1 MTATILRSTGD
12 PSGRFRRVFDL
23 ESILESRPPAAG
35 SIKVIGIDGHGGSGK
50 STLAALLGRWLSA
63 EIVHTD
69 DFASWDNPKDWWP
82 LVIERIFDALQ
93 SGARTLNYPRSQWWP
108 GHGPLPIV
116 DQPVTAVLILEGVGS
131 LRREFRQFLSAS
143 IFVSAPREVCIERG
157 TTRDAAMGTK
167 EEVLERWNKWFDDEV
182 GYMSRDEPEQFADI
196 VLRGTLPFEEQL
208 ISRSRFP

>member
-1 MTATILRSTGD
+1 MIATILRFTEG
-12 PSGRFRRVFDL
+12 PAGRFRRVFDL

-50 STLAALLGRWLSA
+50 STLAALLGGWLGA

-82 LVIERIFDALQ
+82 LVIERIFDAPAVGSADVELPTLAVV
-93 SGARTLNYPRSQWWP
+93 ARTQALTHRRSAGHRCSDPRGSRVTTSRVP
-108 GHGPLPIV
+108 
-116 DQPVTAVLILEGVGS
+116 PVLEC
-131 LRREFRQFLSAS
+131 S

-167 EEVLERWNKWFDDEV
+167 EEALERWNKWFDDEV
-182 GYMSRDEPEQFADI
+182 GYMSHDEPDCSQTSSSVARRP
-196 VLRGTLPFEEQL
+196 LR
-208 ISRSRFP
+208 SS